1 MKLKTFKI
9 HEKGLKRFFGPLE
22 AEIMLIVWNENNVT
36 IKKVQTL
43 LGEKKAIHF
52 STIMTV
58 INRLVQKGILQKKPQ
73 GKAFVYICRFTKD
86 EFFEIQ
92 LKQLVYELVDEFGLK
107 IIYHT
112 LTRLQEVDIDL
123 VNRLEQKV
131 KEVKEA
137 RL

>member
-9 HEKGLKRFFGPLE
+9 HKKGLKRFFGPLE

-43 LGEKKAIHF
+43 LGGKKSIHF

-58 INRLVQKGILQKKPQ
+58 MNRLVQKEILQKKPQ

-92 LKQLVYELVDEFGLK
+92 LKQLVYELIDEFGSK
-107 IIYHT
+107 VIYHA
-112 LTRLQEVDIDL
+112 LARLQEVDIHL
-123 VNRLEQKV
+123 VKKLEQKV
-131 KEVKEA
+131 KEVKET